1 MPPVLHPETAAAIKV
16 ALRMGLDSLRA
27 DPPRRLG
34 DWAADEF
41 KLAGESS
48 HQKGAWLAWAF
59 QVGILDFMSDDRIE
73 ELDVMKAKRVGYTKM
88 VTAFVCYNIAHR
100 RRKQALWQPTDDD
113 RDSYVKSEIDPLLD
127 PLTGVPAVNRARR
140 QGRGTGDETIRYKPF
155 RDSALH
161 LLGGK
166 AARAY
171 RRITVAVAILD
182 EWSAFDQQ
190 VEKSGDPGGLA
201 KGRLEGA
208 PYPKFVG
215 GSTPRLK
222 GLCHVERA
230 CGEAQGMVRFHIDC
244 PHCGADHPLTW
255 GGKHL
260 PHGFKWE
267 RGQPETV
274 RHVCPHCREPMT
286 QADYL
291 RGGAPMTGAWV
302 CSRTDRRYGADRI
315 WRDAK
320 GMPCNPPRTLG
331 LHVWTAYSPQRS
343 WTSIVEEFESALRA
357 LEKGDVG
364 PMQLF
369 VNETLG
375 ETWELA
381 GERTDEHALQLR
393 AEPYRIGTV
402 PAGGLVLTAG
412 IDVQRDR
419 WEIAVWAWGRGLES
433 WVVDVAVLDGNP
445 ASDDDWQQVTDYLQR
460 RYLQTG
466 GGGRSLGLSAISIDS
481 SDQTQAVYNWVSKA
495 QHTLPQLRAIKGDG
509 NENVN
514 ILGASSLQEINYR
527 GRKVVR
533 GIKLW
538 RVGVDAAKDLLLGQ
552 LALTKP
558 GPGYLHFS
566 DELKKEF
573 YEQLTAE
580 QRVLA
585 KVNGREAYR
594 WVKRRPRNEQ
604 LDNRNY
610 ALHAAY
616 GLGLHKYTDERW
628 SRLEAAV
635 QPPTDDLFAA
645 APILVPLAQHD
656 AAAPNPAP
664 PPSSTPRAAAA
675 PRSFA
680 SDEWSNRL

>member
-1 MPPVLHPETAAAIKV
+1 MTTMPPALHRETADAIKASV
-16 ALRMGLDSLRA
+16 RLGLDSLRA
-27 DPPRRLG
+27 EPPQRLG
-34 DWAADEF
+34 DWARDNF

-48 HQKGAWLAWAF
+48 HQKGAWEAWPF

-73 ELDVMKAKRVGYTKM
+73 ELAVKKAKRVGYTKM
-88 VTAFVCYNIAHR
+88 VTAFIAYNIAHR

-127 PLTGVPAVNRARR
+127 PLTGVQAINKARKL
-140 QGRGTGDETIRYKPF
+140 GKATEETIKFKPF
-155 RDSALH
+155 RDSVLH

-190 VEKSGDPGGLA
+190 IEKSGDPGGLA

-222 GLCHVERA
+222 GLCHVDTA
-230 CGEAQGMVRFHIDC
+230 CSNAEGMVQYHIDC
-244 PHCGADHPLTW
+244 PHCGVGHPLTW
-255 GGKHL
+255 GGKRVA
-260 PHGFKWE
+260 HGFKWT

-274 RHVCPHCREPMT
+274 HHVCPHCRASIT

-291 RGGAPMTGAWV
+291 KGGQPLTGAWV
-302 CSRTDRRYGADRI
+302 CERTGKHMGADRI
-315 WRDAK
+315 WRDST

-331 LHVWTAYSPQRS
+331 VHVWTAYSPQREWS
-343 WTSIVEEFESALRA
+343 NIVIEFENALKA
-357 LEKGDVG
+357 LEAGNVG
-364 PMQLF
+364 PMQAF

-381 GERTDEHALQLR
+381 GERTDEHALQAR
-393 AEPYRIGTV
+393 AEPYKLCTV
-402 PAGGLVLTAG
+402 AKGGLFLTAG
-412 IDVQRDR
+412 VDVQRNR
-419 WEIAVWAWGRGLES
+419 WEITVYAWGRGMES
-433 WVVDVAVLDGNP
+433 WVVDVIVIEGNP
-445 ASDDDWQQVTDYLQR
+445 AVDEEWDAVTQQLQR
-460 RYLQTG
+460 RYSQEWHG
-466 GGGRSLGLSAISIDS
+466 GSLGISAASIDS
-481 SDQTQAVYNWVSKA
+481 SDQTQAVYNWVAKA
-495 QHTLPQLRAIKGDG
+495 QHVLPNLRAIKGDG
-509 NENVN
+509 NEAVN
-514 ILGASSLQEINYR
+514 ILGPSSLQEVNWR
-527 GRKVVR
+527 GKKVAR

-552 LALTKP
+552 LAIQNP
-558 GPGYLHFS
+558 GPGYVHFS
-566 DELKKEF
+566 DELPREF

-585 KVNGREAYR
+585 KVNGRDAFR

-610 ALHAAY
+610 ALHAAM
-616 GLGLHKYTDERW
+616 GQGLHKWSDEKW
-628 SRLEAAV
+628 TQLEAAV
-635 QPPTDDLFAA
+635 QPPVDLFSMPAPS
-645 APILVPLAQHD
+645 APIQLDDSTAPPVATPEAVPRTV
-656 AAAPNPAP
+656 PAP
-664 PPSSTPRAAAA
+664 TPPRRSSLSRN
-675 PRSFA
+675 
-680 SDEWSNRL
+680 W